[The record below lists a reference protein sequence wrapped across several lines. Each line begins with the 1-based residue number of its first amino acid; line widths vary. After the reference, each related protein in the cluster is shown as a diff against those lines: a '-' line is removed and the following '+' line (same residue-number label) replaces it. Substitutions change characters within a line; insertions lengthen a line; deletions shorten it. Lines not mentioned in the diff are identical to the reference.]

1 MNGLERIQEFGMKF
15 FCEKEYNQQQILE
28 IEKQRL
34 ELAQKRNELKKSVN
48 GNNAEINELGEQ
60 ISRLGNQSQEL
71 QNRIDF
77 NCREAKSQVNLMIDN
92 LVAEGIRKIR
102 KINDEIQEL
111 ENKITAQKERKAKY
125 ELQKHEFYIRFGRMP
140 ELSEN
145 AKRESKLQE
154 KETLKNTFEIK
165 KLQLQIKLIEE
176 EVAEVVKIKKQFKNS
191 NWKAIINAV
200 EQIYIE
206 EINVEGLEPIE
217 EFYVEEFKPIEQL
230 YVEEFQPVEEIHI
243 EEFEENVEIG
253 KQSTKT
259 IVEEQNDEIEKIA
272 RAIVEEIAEEQAKI
286 ANMKQIEE
294 KEEVVEDII
303 SFEEKKEKKE
313 RIIIPLFGQKTV
325 ISNIIVKIEEAELV
339 YKAQMSDEKEIK
351 VYPSKLGKES
361 VILRDKQNR
370 EECKEIL
377 INYAI
382 DEHKTLD
389 KKVVN
394 KIDSLICELLIEC
407 AEEYGYDA
415 QELIFN
421 YAMSFSNTEEVDIEN
436 VPGIIY
442 NLSYIEDS
450 KLSKKE
456 KAIIKKIC
464 KNARKNSKVEIIE
477 SFTGF
482 RKIKNIFKK
491 LFTVNNVKVLPEAK
505 Y

>member
-1 MNGLERIQEFGMKF
+1 MNGLEEIREFGMKF
-15 FCEKEYNQQQILE
+15 ICEKEYNQQQILE
-28 IEKQRL
+28 IEKRRL
-34 ELAQKRNELKKSVN
+34 ELAQKRNELKKSAD
-48 GNNAEINELGEQ
+48 GNDAEINELGEQ
-60 ISRLGNQSQEL
+60 ISILGNQSQDL

-111 ENKITAQKERKAKY
+111 ENKIKTQKERKDKY

-145 AKRESKLQE
+145 AKKEGKLQE
-154 KETLKNTFEIK
+154 KDTLRNTFEIK

-191 NWKAIINAV
+191 NWNAIINAV
-200 EQIYIE
+200 EPIYIE

-230 YVEEFQPVEEIHI
+230 YLEEFRPVEEIQI
-243 EEFEENVEIG
+243 EEFEEI
-253 KQSTKT
+253 
-259 IVEEQNDEIEKIA
+259 EEPNDEIEKIA

-286 ANMKQIEE
+286 AKMKQIEE
-294 KEEVVEDII
+294 KEVIEDII
-303 SFEEKKEKKE
+303 SFEEKNE
-313 RIIIPLFGQKTV
+313 RVIIPLFGQRAV
-325 ISNIIVKIEEAELV
+325 ISNIIVKIEGAELV

-351 VYPSKLGKES
+351 VYPSKLGKQS

-377 INYAI
+377 INYVI
-382 DEHKTLD
+382 DKRKTLD

-394 KIDSLICELLIEC
+394 KIDPLICELLIEC
-407 AEEYGYDA
+407 AEAYGHDA
-415 QELIFN
+415 QELIYN
-421 YAMSFSNTEEVDIEN
+421 YAMSFSNAEDIDLKD
-436 VPGIIY
+436 VPGIMY
-442 NLSYIEDS
+442 NLSYIEES

-464 KNARKNSKVEIIE
+464 KNAKQNSKVEIIE

-482 RKIKNIFKK
+482 RKIKYIFKK

>member
-1 MNGLERIQEFGMKF
+1 MKF